1 MADYEERYVSLLKRV
16 GELSGE
22 LRMIHDELCS
32 LYLEK
37 RIDDHIKNKDCTP
50 SDTKSSPCENDD

>member
-16 GELSGE
+16 GKLSGE
-22 LRMIHDELCS
+22 LSMIHDELCS

-37 RIDDHIKNKDCTP
+37 RIDDHIKSKDCTP
-50 SDTKSSPCENDD
+50 SDTKSSP